1 MSRPPLLVRPLLPAD
16 WPAVRA
22 IFEEGMATGHATLE
36 TEAPDWPAWD
46 AGHHASP
53 RLVAECGGAIAGW
66 AALSPVSRRL
76 VYRGVAELSVYVAAA
91 HRGQGVGTALLE
103 ALIPASEAAGIWTLQ
118 ATVLAEN
125 QPSLA
130 LHQRAGF
137 RVVGTRERLGARAG
151 VWRDSVLLER
161 RSRVVGQQG

>member
-1 MSRPPLLVRPLLPAD
+1 MAQVRSLLQED

-22 IFEEGMATGHATLE
+22 IFEEGMATGDATLE

-46 AGHHASP
+46 ASHHPVP
-53 RLVAECGGAIAGW
+53 RLVALHDRSVAGW
-66 AALSPVSRRL
+66 AALAPVSRRP
-76 VYRGVAELSVYVAAA
+76 VYRGVAELSIYVAAA
-91 HRGQGVGTALLE
+91 HRGHGLGTALLA
-103 ALIPASEAAGIWTLQ
+103 ALIPASEAKGIWTLQ

-125 QPSLA
+125 RASLA

-137 RVVGTRERLGARAG
+137 RTVGTRERLGARAG

-161 RSRVVGQQG
+161 RSRVVG